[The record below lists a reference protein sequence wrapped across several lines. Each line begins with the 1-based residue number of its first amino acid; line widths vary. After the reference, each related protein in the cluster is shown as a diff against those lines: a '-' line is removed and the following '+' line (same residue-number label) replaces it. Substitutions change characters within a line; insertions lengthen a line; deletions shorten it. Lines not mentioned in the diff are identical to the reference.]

1 MTQEEIKRHR
11 VESVLREI
19 IPEALSSLDDAR
31 INGLAVNDVV
41 CSKGRS
47 DAKVYLDKSF
57 LTAKE
62 QGEALK
68 QLRTVSG
75 YIQNHC
81 KQSEGWF
88 KAPRF
93 VFEFDEQLEKVSRI
107 EELFKQISTT
117 KENDAEDAKEVKKD
131 GSDES

>member
-1 MTQEEIKRHR
+1 MTHEEIKRHR
-11 VESVLREI
+11 VESVLKEI
-19 IPEALSSLDDAR
+19 IPEALATLDDSR
-31 INGLAVNDVV
+31 INSLLVTDVV

-57 LTAKE
+57 LTPKE
-62 QGEALK
+62 QGEALR
-68 QLRTVSG
+68 QLRVVAG

-93 VFEFDEQLEKVSRI
+93 TFEFDEQLEKQSRM
-107 EELFKQISTT
+107 EELFKQISKQ
-117 KENDAEDAKEVKKD
+117 KEGEE
-131 GSDES
+131 SDES

>member
-11 VESVLREI
+11 VESVLKEI
-19 IPEALSSLDDAR
+19 IPEALATLDDER
-31 INGLAVNDVV
+31 INALLVTDVV

-57 LTAKE
+57 LTEAE
-62 QGEALK
+62 QREALK
-68 QLRTVSG
+68 QLRIVAG

-93 VFEFDEQLEKVSRI
+93 TFEFDEQLEKQSRM
-107 EELFKQISTT
+107 EALFKQIAQRK
-117 KENDAEDAKEVKKD
+117 KEDE
-131 GSDES
+131 DES

>member
-11 VESVLREI
+11 VESVLKEI
-19 IPEALSSLDDAR
+19 IPEALSTLDDER
-31 INGLAVNDVV
+31 INALVVTDVV

-57 LTAKE
+57 LSPKE
-62 QGEALK
+62 QGEALR
-68 QLRTVSG
+68 QLRTVAG

-93 VFEFDEQLEKVSRI
+93 TFEFDEQLEKVSRM
-107 EELFKQISTT
+107 EELFKQISR
-117 KENDAEDAKEVKKD
+117 KNENSEEKD
-131 GSDES
+131 DSDES

>member
-11 VESVLREI
+11 VESVLKEI
-19 IPEALSSLDDAR
+19 IPEALGTLDDER
-31 INGLAVNDVV
+31 INGLTVTDVV

-47 DAKVYLDKSF
+47 DAKVYLDISF
-57 LTAKE
+57 LNEKE
-62 QGEALK
+62 QNEALR
-68 QLRTVSG
+68 QLRAVSG

-93 VFEFDEQLEKVSRI
+93 TFEFDHQLEKVSRM
-107 EELFKQISTT
+107 EDLFKQIAQR
-117 KENDAEDAKEVKKD
+117 NKD
-131 GSDES
+131 KDEESNDES

>member
-11 VESVLREI
+11 VESVLKEI
-19 IPEALSSLDDAR
+19 IPEALATLDDTR
-31 INGLAVNDVV
+31 INSLLVTDVV

-57 LTAKE
+57 LSPQE
-62 QGEALK
+62 QGEALR
-68 QLRTVSG
+68 QLRTVAG

-93 VFEFDEQLEKVSRI
+93 TFEFDDQLEKVSRM
-107 EELFKQISTT
+107 EELFKQISRN
-117 KENDAEDAKEVKKD
+117 KE
-131 GSDES
+131 SDEKKEGTDEP

>member
-1 MTQEEIKRHR
+1 MTHEEIKRHR
-11 VESVLREI
+11 VESVLKEI
-19 IPEALSSLDDAR
+19 IPEALASLDDER
-31 INGLAVNDVV
+31 INGLGVNDVV

-57 LTAKE
+57 LNQKE

-68 QLRTVSG
+68 QLRTVAG

-88 KAPRF
+88 KAPHF
-93 VFEFDEQLEKVSRI
+93 TFEFDDQLEKVSRI
-107 EELFKQISTT
+107 EELFKQIST
-117 KENDAEDAKEVKKD
+117 KKD
-131 GSDES
+131 EKDSDES

>member
-11 VESVLREI
+11 VESVLKEI
-19 IPEALSSLDDAR
+19 IPEALATLDDER
-31 INGLAVNDVV
+31 INALLVTDVV

-57 LTAKE
+57 LTEAE
-62 QGEALK
+62 QREALK
-68 QLRTVSG
+68 QLRIVAG

-93 VFEFDEQLEKVSRI
+93 TFEFDEQLEKQSRM
-107 EELFKQISTT
+107 EELFKQIAQRK
-117 KENDAEDAKEVKKD
+117 KEDDN
-131 GSDES
+131 ES

>member
-11 VESVLREI
+11 VESVLKEI
-19 IPEALSSLDDAR
+19 IPEALGSLDDER
-31 INGLAVNDVV
+31 INGLTVTDVV

-47 DAKVYLDKSF
+47 DAKVYMDTSF
-57 LTAKE
+57 LNEKE
-62 QGEALK
+62 QNEALR
-68 QLRTVSG
+68 QLRAVAG

-93 VFEFDEQLEKVSRI
+93 TFEFDHQLEKVSRI
-107 EELFKQISTT
+107 EDLFKQIGSRNS
-117 KENDAEDAKEVKKD
+117 NDDEESK
-131 GSDES
+131 DES

>member
-11 VESVLREI
+11 VESVLKEV
-19 IPEALSSLDDAR
+19 IPEALATLDDER
-31 INGLAVNDVV
+31 INSLLVTEVV

-57 LTAKE
+57 LNEKE
-62 QGEALK
+62 QGEALR
-68 QLRTVSG
+68 QLRSVAS

-88 KAPRF
+88 KAPRLT
-93 VFEFDEQLEKVSRI
+93 FEFDEQLEKQQRM
-107 EELFKQISTT
+107 EELFAQIST
-117 KENDAEDAKEVKKD
+117 KK
-131 GSDES
+131 GEGDE

>member
-11 VESVLREI
+11 VESVLKEI
-19 IPEALSSLDDAR
+19 IPEVLTTLDDSR
-31 INGLAVNDVV
+31 INSLLVVDVV

-47 DAKVYLDKSF
+47 DAKVYLEPSF
-57 LTAKE
+57 LSPKE
-62 QGEALK
+62 QQEALK
-68 QLRTVSG
+68 QLRSVSG

-93 VFEFDEQLEKVSRI
+93 TFEFDQQLEKTIRI
-107 EELFKQISTT
+107 EELFKQI
-117 KENDAEDAKEVKKD
+117 AKRDSKGE
-131 GSDES
+131 SDES

>member
-11 VESVLREI
+11 VESVLKEI
-19 IPEALSSLDDAR
+19 IPEALGTLDDER
-31 INGLAVNDVV
+31 INGLSVTDVV

-57 LTAKE
+57 LNDKE

-68 QLRTVSG
+68 QLRRVSG

-93 VFEFDEQLEKVSRI
+93 TFEFDEQPEHQSKM
-107 EELFKQISTT
+107 EDLFRQIANR
-117 KENDAEDAKEVKKD
+117 KKPEDKT
-131 GSDES
+131 DES